1 MLDKLIREINDD
13 FPFKNY
19 MVQKNIVRPKYF
31 FVINEI
37 NNRFKKNIKI
47 LDFGSGKNDIT
58 TIIKRSG
65 YENID
70 AFDDCNDVWYN
81 LDNKKI
87 LQDYSKKQG
96 FSFYDNFEQLSGKK
110 YDLILLLDVIEHIP
124 RPKSLLKSIIN
135 LLDTNGRIFIT
146 VPNSVSIRKR
156 LSVLVGKTNYANYDE
171 FYDEDDYRGHWR
183 EYSIDDLK
191 KMTKKI
197 SFDIEFI
204 SGFNGI
210 IPKGNLKYFFFKYFL
225 YLYKLIIK
233 FDSSLSDTI
242 GIIIKKA

>member
-1 MLDKLIREINDD
+1 MLDKLIREINDE
-13 FPFKNY
+13 FPFKDY

-31 FVINEI
+31 FVMKEI

-47 LDFGSGKNDIT
+47 LDFGSGINDIT
-58 TIIKRSG
+58 TIIRKSG
-65 YENID
+65 YEYID
-70 AFDDCNDVWYN
+70 AFDDCNDEWYN

-87 LQDYSKKQG
+87 LQDYSKKQD
-96 FSFYDNFEQLSGKK
+96 FPFYDNFEQLYGKK

-124 RPKSLLKSIIN
+124 KPKRLLKSIIN
-135 LLDTNGRIFIT
+135 LLNKDGRIFIT

-171 FYDEDDYRGHWR
+171 FYDEDNYRGHWR
-183 EYSIDDLK
+183 EYSIGDIK

-197 SFDIEFI
+197 GFKIEFI

-210 IPKGNLKYFFFKYFL
+210 IPKGNLKYFFFKNFL

-233 FDSSLSDTI
+233 LDYSLSDTI
-242 GIIIKKA
+242 GVIIKKA

>member
-124 RPKSLLKSIIN
+124 RPKSLLKSIID

-171 FYDEDDYRGHWR
+171 FYDEDNYRGHWR
-183 EYSIDDLK
+183 EYSIGDIK

-197 SFDIEFI
+197 GFKIEFI

>member
-124 RPKSLLKSIIN
+124 RPKSLLKSIID

-197 SFDIEFI
+197 GFKIEFI

>member
-87 LQDYSKKQG
+87 LDLEKVRGSITSNERPDIYITSDFAKYNYINNNSEFYSNVVIKYDG
-96 FSFYDNFEQLSGKK
+96 RIITCDNFNLNIKENLKLLCHGLYEDLYNNLFQIQKNQYLN
-110 YDLILLLDVIEHIP
+110 LILC
-124 RPKSLLKSIIN
+124 R
-135 LLDTNGRIFIT
+135 
-146 VPNSVSIRKR
+146 
-156 LSVLVGKTNYANYDE
+156 
-171 FYDEDDYRGHWR
+171 
-183 EYSIDDLK
+183 
-191 KMTKKI
+191 
-197 SFDIEFI
+197 
-204 SGFNGI
+204 
-210 IPKGNLKYFFFKYFL
+210 
-225 YLYKLIIK
+225 
-233 FDSSLSDTI
+233 
-242 GIIIKKA
+242 